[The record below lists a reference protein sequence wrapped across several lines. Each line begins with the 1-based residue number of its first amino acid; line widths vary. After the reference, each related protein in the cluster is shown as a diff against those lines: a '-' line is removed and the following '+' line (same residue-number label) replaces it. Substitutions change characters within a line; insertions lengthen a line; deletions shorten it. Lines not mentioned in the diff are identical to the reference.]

1 MIVRYDGLE
10 RSVESVATVDRALF
24 PFALLG
30 KQELLDHIP
39 SSRITLKSH
48 EAVLLKDDEHYF
60 LLYRQDGLRI
70 HRIIQPSL
78 PTRETLKKL
87 IVSGLS
93 ARGVSKS
100 HAEFK
105 EYYQHALAA
114 LTFSMRHCPSDSR
127 FTRRATDVS
136 HEMLDLLLRYR

>member
-48 EAVLLKDDEHYF
+48 EAVLLKDDE
-60 LLYRQDGLRI
+60 LLVRL
-70 HRIIQPSL
+70 
-78 PTRETLKKL
+78 
-87 IVSGLS
+87 V
-93 ARGVSKS
+93 
-100 HAEFK
+100 HADWSCECCVG
-105 EYYQHALAA
+105 E
-114 LTFSMRHCPSDSR
+114 
-127 FTRRATDVS
+127 
-136 HEMLDLLLRYR
+136 